1 MIDIKKMTVLI
12 TDDMPNMI
20 STIRDVMKV
29 LGYGKI
35 FLGAGNGKEAW
46 EILKKKPVD
55 LAILDY
61 NMPFMTGAGLL
72 SRIRE
77 DRALRDLPVV
87 MVTAYAQREFVA
99 EAAESE
105 IDAYIL
111 KPVTVKVLGDKVLSV
126 IENANN
132 PPPMVSHLQ
141 QARKFEDDGDIDAAI
156 GETKLAMEANPK
168 STRPLREMGYYYFK
182 KDNLK
187 EAEKWLLEA
196 ARKNSLDVIAFHYLG
211 ELYLKRND
219 IEQASVYFDK
229 AVSISPRHLSRGI
242 RFGKILV
249 ERKLNERAVQV
260 FDKAIGLSENDI
272 VLRED
277 VSDFCIEKG
286 AKEYGAK
293 LLESIINDNPKRKD
307 LFFKLGVTLEEIGDH
322 SKALSFLTGAE
333 KEDSDNLDIKFHLAN
348 VYLALDRPIRAEKS
362 LKKILKANPKNK
374 KAKELLKK
382 CV

>member
-1 MIDIKKMTVLI
+1 MIDIEKMTVLI
-12 TDDMPNMI
+12 ADDMPNMI
-20 STIRDVMKV
+20 GTIRDVMKV
-29 LGYGKI
+29 LGYGKK
-35 FLGAGNGKEAW
+35 FLAAGNGKEAW
-46 EILKKKPVD
+46 EILKKKPAD

-77 DRALRDLPVV
+77 DRNMRDLPVV
-87 MVTAYAQREFVA
+87 MVTAYAHREFVA

-156 GETKLAMEANPK
+156 GEVRLAMEANPK

-182 KDNLK
+182 KDDLK
-187 EAEKWLLEA
+187 EAEKWLLKA
-196 ARKNSLDVIAFHYLG
+196 ARKNYLDVIAFHYLG

-249 ERKLNERAVQV
+249 ERKLNERATKV
-260 FDKAIGLSENDI
+260 FDKAIGLSGNDI

-277 VSDFCIEKG
+277 VADFCIEKG

-307 LFFKLGVTLEEIGDH
+307 LFFKLAVAFEEIGEN
-322 SKALSFLTGAE
+322 SKALPYLTKAG

-348 VYLALDRPIRAEKS
+348 VYLALDMPIRAEKP
-362 LKKILKANPKNK
+362 LRKILEADPKNK
-374 KAKELLKK
+374 KAKKLLKK